1 MRMGRIAGWLLV
13 GGLGSLAIVSGWRY
27 YVETQ
32 VPVKLRPG
40 GSVETA
46 MWDRGYV
53 AANGTW
59 VVENGPA
66 RPLQFTNIGCFRSDN
81 TCRAATAEIAGGNIL
96 SLETAT
102 YKVTRW
108 SETTLIFV
116 NNDAPC
122 ADYTYTISRANQRVV
137 GTAAP
142 RRNTAES
149 CPAGEEALQLS
160 LVDGAR
166 VTRTLEQ
173 EANARAQ
180 PVAWASLAALW
191 VLVLSCLVRRRHE
204 GEVAFAEA

>member
-40 GSVETA
+40 GTVETS
-46 MWDRGYV
+46 MWDRGY
-53 AANGTW
+53 ASANGTW

-66 RPLQFTNIGCFRSDN
+66 RPLQFTNIGCFRADN

-108 SETTLIFV
+108 TETTLIFV
-116 NNDAPC
+116 NTDVPC
-122 ADYTYTISRANQRVV
+122 AETTYTISRANQRVV
-137 GTAAP
+137 GTTVTRRSAAEACP
-142 RRNTAES
+142 EAE
-149 CPAGEEALQLS
+149 ETVQLS

-166 VTRTLEQ
+166 VTRNLEQ

-191 VLVLSCLVRRRHE
+191 VLVLSCLFRRVND
-204 GEVAFAEA
+204 GVAFAEA